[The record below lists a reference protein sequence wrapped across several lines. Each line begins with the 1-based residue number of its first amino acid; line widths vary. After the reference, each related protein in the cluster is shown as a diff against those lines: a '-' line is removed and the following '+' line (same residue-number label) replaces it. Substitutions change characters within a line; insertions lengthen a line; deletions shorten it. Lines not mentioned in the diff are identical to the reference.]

1 MTDII
6 EALNFV
12 IPVLVLVFGIMLI
25 VMPKLPIPKPWSI
38 IFGLILIVLGAVMIG
53 DASGVTDIIPSFPW
67 TSTPA
72 TTP

>member
-12 IPVLVLVFGIMLI
+12 VPVLILVMGIILV

-38 IFGLILIVLGAVMIG
+38 IIGLIIIVLGAVMLG
-53 DASGVTDIIPSFPW
+53 DASGATDIIPGFPW
-67 TSTPA
+67 IDTPA